1 VEIHKRKD
9 IEIINHPPQ
18 EIENQQIE
26 LSKKR
31 VSSKFLQIEIPIDN
45 KTFKR
50 CSPHHDFHYGFF
62 YFFKSTVFKCR
73 SINKNEIEIYKKLSS
88 YISERTDIK
97 YYLKHIE
104 KSDKFRTLFLN
115 YYQNLCFKYLKRAD
129 INSPEE
135 IDLPLIDMERN
146 QNTDY
151 TKLIQYFKHMQTSD
165 GMTELDRALLQ
176 LIDPEIKV
184 LSSQK

>member
-1 VEIHKRKD
+1 MDIHKRKE
-9 IEIINHPPQ
+9 IEIINPSPQ
-18 EIENQQIE
+18 ENENQQIE

-31 VSSKFLQIEIPIDN
+31 VSSKFHLEVPKDN
-45 KTFKR
+45 KTFIR
-50 CSPHHDFHYGFF
+50 SSPHHDFHYGFF
-62 YFFKSTVFKCR
+62 YFFKSIIFKCG
-73 SINKNEIEIYKKLSS
+73 SKNKNDIEIYKKLSS

-115 YYQNLCFKYLKRAD
+115 YYENLCFKYLKRPD
-129 INSPEE
+129 VNSPEE
-135 IDLPLIDMERN
+135 IDLSLIDLERN
-146 QNTDY
+146 ENTDY

-176 LIDPEIKV
+176 LVDPEIKV